1 MVATKLLNAI
11 FSGLR
16 RVKYL
21 VWKEY
26 QKMYQFKKKG
36 ETNENRLFP
45 LDTLFTFYLNL
56 WIPIFII
63 WHQRFFFLK
72 SVLPTKYVFFGDTW
86 HLKNSYRIFFES
98 LLRLRSVH
106 TTMYVHI
113 FQYWINSITE
123 RTELIFRINHSK
135 KNWRYFDKDVPS
147 PSISVPFLT
156 LEKQFDKIEQRSLH
170 QTKVKS
176 NITACRVS
184 SHSRTR

>member
-1 MVATKLLNAI
+1 
-11 FSGLR
+11 
-16 RVKYL
+16 
-21 VWKEY
+21 
-26 QKMYQFKKKG
+26 MYQFKKKG
-36 ETNENRLFP
+36 ETNENRLFS

-56 WIPIFII
+56 WIPIFILFDI
-63 WHQRFFFLK
+63 KDFFFLK
-72 SVLPTKYVFFGDTW
+72 SVLPTKYFSFGDTW

-98 LLRLRSVH
+98 LLRLRSVY

>member
-1 MVATKLLNAI
+1 MKIVYFHLTP
-11 FSGLR
+11 
-16 RVKYL
+16 YL
-21 VWKEY
+21 PFIWICGY
-26 QKMYQFKKKG
+26 Q
-36 ETNENRLFP
+36 
-45 LDTLFTFYLNL
+45 YLYYL
-56 WIPIFII
+56 TSKI
-63 WHQRFFFLK
+63 FFLK

-98 LLRLRSVH
+98 LLRLRSVYP
-106 TTMYVHI
+106 TMYVHI

-184 SHSRTR
+184 SHFRTR